1 MLGDP
6 FNFLSNWPTYI
17 WLRNLPNDC
26 SPIGGLYRIPS
37 VRKAINSLTKA
48 KNMLLFGSNQIL
60 AMDYCLIFYPN
71 QENFRYM
78 QSYVSNTNMYY
89 LPYNKKAS

>member
-17 WLRNLPNDC
+17 WLRKLPCNC

-37 VRKAINSLTKA
+37 IRNAINSITKA

-60 AMDYCLIFYPN
+60 AMDYCLTFWPN
-71 QENFRYM
+71 QENFRY
-78 QSYVSNTNMYY
+78 SY
-89 LPYNKKAS
+89 KKVDTS

>member
-17 WLRNLPNDC
+17 WLRKLPCNC

-37 VRKAINSLTKA
+37 IRNAINSITKA
-48 KNMLLFGSNQIL
+48 KNMLLFGSDQIL
-60 AMDYCLIFYPN
+60 AMDYCLTFWPN
-71 QENFRYM
+71 QENFRYI
-78 QSYVSNTNMYY
+78 
-89 LPYNKKAS
+89 LDHIKKAYKTL